1 MDDDHDLLRRF
12 AGDPVIASADH
23 HRRCRGVLFG
33 YFGAHD
39 GQWLDQSPGRRARAL
54 AAAIY
59 LFSYYLGGSVI
70 GSASGLAWDVGGW
83 SAVVAVLGL
92 CAAVALAIAVRLR
105 SVTLPATNPALA
117 ADPATC

>member
-1 MDDDHDLLRRF
+1 MMITISCGGLL
-12 AGDPVIASADH
+12 ATLSSHLPIIIG
-23 HRRCRGVLFG
+23 GVAVFTFG
-33 YFGAHD
+33 YFGAHTTAS
-39 GQWLDQSPGRRARAL
+39 GWTSRRAGERRAP

-59 LFSYYLGGSVI
+59 LFYYLGGSVI